1 MVKKRKVTQEVA
13 TLSEPLAVEETACE
27 DYLRTSLEEVK
38 KMDGIIGYILRNS
51 TSASIDLKDPAR
63 IIDYATLS
71 SSACDASEDFSDIF
85 DLGNVDTII
94 VEGKNA
100 KMLSLTID
108 ENRISVFMQRN
119 ASHEK
124 VLKKIRK
131 S

>member
-1 MVKKRKVTQEVA
+1 MVKKRKRSQEVA
-13 TLSEPLAVEETACE
+13 TLSEPLAVEETTCK
-27 DYLRTSLEEVK
+27 DDLRESLEEVK
-38 KMDGIIGYILRNS
+38 EYDGIIGFILRNS
-51 TSASIDLKDPAR
+51 TSASIDLRDPTR

-71 SSACDASEDFSDIF
+71 SSAYDASEDFSDLF
-85 DLGNVDTII
+85 DLGNVDSII

-108 ENRISVFMQRN
+108 ENRISVFMEKN
-119 ASHEK
+119 ANHDK